1 MTLDYK
7 KLRSDLE
14 YYYELDLNNC
24 QMTHKSWI
32 NEITLL
38 MTNKDYKNEIL
49 KEIKE
54 YKQIRIDDYDTH
66 RRY

>member
-1 MTLDYK
+1 MRQEYE
-7 KLRSDLE
+7 KLRDDLE

-24 QMTHKSWI
+24 GMNHKSWI

-38 MTNKDYKNEIL
+38 MTDKGYKNKIL

-54 YKQIRIDDYDTH
+54 YKQIRIEL
-66 RRY
+66 

>member
-1 MTLDYK
+1 MTREYLELKD
-7 KLRSDLE
+7 DLE

-32 NEITLL
+32 NEIALL

-54 YKQIRIDDYDTH
+54 YKQIRIDDYDTQ
-66 RRY
+66 RRH

>member
-1 MTLDYK
+1 MNLKYK
-7 KLRSDLE
+7 KLRDDLE

-24 QMTHKSWI
+24 TMTHKMWI
-32 NEITLL
+32 GEITLL

-54 YKQIRIDDYDTH
+54 YKRIRKH
-66 RRY
+66 

>member
-1 MTLDYK
+1 MNLEYN
-7 KLRSDLE
+7 KLRDDLE

-24 QMTHKSWI
+24 QMTHKMWI
-32 NEITLL
+32 GEITLL

-54 YKQIRIDDYDTH
+54 YKRIRKEL
-66 RRY
+66 

>member
-1 MTLDYK
+1 MTHQE
-7 KLRSDLE
+7 LRDDLE

-24 QMTHKSWI
+24 KMTHKSWI
-32 NEITLL
+32 NEIALL
-38 MTNKDYKNEIL
+38 ITNKDYKNQIL

-66 RRY
+66 RRH

>member
-1 MTLDYK
+1 MNLKYK
-7 KLRSDLE
+7 KLRDDLE

-24 QMTHKSWI
+24 TMTNKMWI
-32 NEITLL
+32 GEITLL

-54 YKQIRIDDYDTH
+54 YKRIRKQL
-66 RRY
+66 

>member
-24 QMTHKSWI
+24 TMTHKSWI

-38 MTNKDYKNEIL
+38 MTNEDYNTKKIL
-49 KEIKE
+49 KG
-54 YKQIRIDDYDTH
+54 
-66 RRY
+66 

>member
-54 YKQIRIDDYDTH
+54 YKQIRIEL
-66 RRY
+66 

>member
-1 MTLDYK
+1 MTKEYNE
-7 KLRSDLE
+7 LRNDLE

-24 QMTHKSWI
+24 QMTHKLWI

-38 MTNKDYKNEIL
+38 MTNEDYKNKIL

-54 YKQIRIDDYDTH
+54 YKQIRIEL
-66 RRY
+66 

>member
-1 MTLDYK
+1 MTKEYNE
-7 KLRSDLE
+7 LRNDLE

-24 QMTHKSWI
+24 QMTHKLWI

-38 MTNKDYKNEIL
+38 MTNEDYKNKIL

-54 YKQIRIDDYDTH
+54 YKQIRIE
-66 RRY
+66 